1 MGKYTTRSVQA
12 PRKPRNTGV
21 HPVMRGIGCIMIVV
35 VPILAYGAAVLLVNY
50 AIGQNWPLPPDW
62 IGRPTIHPLL
72 LKLQG
77 LAPVWNFL
85 LQQNNLI
92 ANVVIAA
99 AITILIGGIMSII
112 YGYLYSIFGPPR
124 YGPQDAPPIRV
135 KVKRYKR

>member
-1 MGKYTTRSVQA
+1 MGKYTTYSRQ
-12 PRKPRNTGV
+12 PPKPRNVGV
-21 HPVMRGIGCIMIVV
+21 HPVMRGIGCIMMVV

-50 AIGQNWPLPPDW
+50 AIGQNWPVPPSW
-62 IGRPTIHPLL
+62 LGRIEIHPLL
-72 LKLQG
+72 LRLQG

-85 LQQNNLI
+85 LQQNNLL
-92 ANVVIAA
+92 ANLIFALVITVVVGS
-99 AITILIGGIMSII
+99 LMSIL